1 MSSVPTPKTIDT
13 ALSANSHLHERKTAP
28 NPQEIVLQA
37 GLGFIVSACLG
48 VAAKLRL
55 ADLIGSGAEDVSA
68 LAERT
73 NTNADYLFRV
83 LRVLEM
89 AQIINSNGACRFGL
103 TPAGELLRSD
113 TPGSLAAAVEWL
125 TDPLHFSVYGE
136 LLHSVK
142 TGTTTFDSIHGEQ
155 FFKWVCREENADEA
169 AVFNNAMTSV
179 SEMCAPAFLEAY
191 NFGVFKKIARRGR
204 RARRIS
210 PRNAYVAAWLL
221 AK

>member
-1 MSSVPTPKTIDT
+1 MRGSFMSSVTMQKSINT
-13 ALSANSHLHERKTAP
+13 ALPANGDSQDRQALP
-28 NPQEIVLQA
+28 NPQDIVFQA
-37 GLGFIVSACLG
+37 GLGYIVSACLG

-55 ADLIGSGAEDVSA
+55 ADLIGSGVEDVSS

-89 AQIINSNGACRFGL
+89 TQIISMDGARRFRL

-142 TGTTTFDSIHGEQ
+142 TGATAFDSIHGEQ
-155 FFKWVCREENADEA
+155 FFKWVCREENADE
-169 AVFNNAMTSV
+169 
-179 SEMCAPAFLEAY
+179 
-191 NFGVFKKIARRGR
+191 
-204 RARRIS
+204 
-210 PRNAYVAAWLL
+210 
-221 AK
+221 